1 MSLFKSLFSPTYRD
15 LVRWRYAGLMFLG
28 LMICVIAD
36 NFLALTAWWLGW
48 VYGMEWQRVK
58 TADGLANKG
67 ENE

>member
-1 MSLFKSLFSPTYRD
+1 MSLFKSLFSLTRRN
-15 LVRWRYAGLMFLG
+15 LVRWRYAGLFFLG
-28 LMICVIAD
+28 LQVCWLAD
-36 NFLALTAWWLGW
+36 NTLAAGALVFGW